1 MTAINLEQ
9 KGLFTFTGNPIIDNG
24 VAVLALIAGKNNFED
39 ITPGEIINN
48 LELFFEPIKYQF
60 DDSDGTPAEKKHI
73 KKKLAQ
79 HLKTIY
85 GTNHYLHGINNYL
98 TNGYEIIL
106 RHKKGKPPALKK
118 TDEINHFK
126 TTYKFDDKKITI
138 QITSDKYSKEISN
151 IYIEKLIKA
160 SCGLEKSSLKIKPL
174 GKKKVVTEDEY
185 FSSLEDEVKYVFQ
198 GCSAK
203 LNEPQIKTTDN
214 VCNFC
219 GKNSAITLSKDLF
232 PMTSAIGIDNL
243 GMVYICPYCYVASI
257 FFFFNLLN
265 YKSEEKK
272 AGIYF
277 FYHFA
282 DEQIMINNA
291 KKQYNKLKDAKNL
304 ASLQSSIGSRYKV
317 VFEDLYNRV
326 KTICNGASPQ
336 LTIYFLLNHNQ
347 DLKVV
352 YDVMTIPNGVL
363 NFWFKLNSMELSGE
377 WGILYKKIVT
387 YKRHQAFLDGRL
399 TNFAYYFKDNKKI
412 TLTHYLEEVVLM
424 DKNLIEICEVL
435 SNQLIK
441 YFKAEHERNP
451 KRRDNWTEEFHD
463 FFSRK
468 KPYELFNNLFSMNN
482 NYFRWS
488 NGENLISVTSAKS
501 LLDAFKKSTLLYGL
515 IEYFILNSMGDED
528 RNCYLDYVNQ
538 RENK

>member
-1 MTAINLEQ
+1 MTAIDLKQ

-24 VAVLALIAGKNNFED
+24 VAVLALIAGKDNFED
-39 ITPGEIINN
+39 ITPSEIINN
-48 LELFFEPIKYQF
+48 LESFFEPIKHQF
-60 DDSDGTPAEKKHI
+60 DDSDATPAEKKHI
-73 KKKLAQ
+73 KKKLTQ

-98 TNGYEIIL
+98 NNGYEIIVK
-106 RHKKGKPPALKK
+106 HKKGKPPALKEVDK
-118 TDEINHFK
+118 IDHFK
-126 TTYKFDDKKITI
+126 TSYTFKGSSIIIELK
-138 QITSDKYSKEISN
+138 SDQYSKEISSN
-151 IYIEKLIKA
+151 YIEKQIKDF
-160 SCGLEKSSLKIKPL
+160 CGVKKGISKITSL
-174 GKKKVVTEDEY
+174 GKKKVKSADEY
-185 FSSLEDEVKYVFQ
+185 FSSLKDEVRYIFH

-203 LNEPQIKTTDN
+203 LNDPQIKTRDN
-214 VCNFC
+214 ICNFC
-219 GKNSAITLSKDLF
+219 GKDSAITLSKDLF

-243 GMVYICPYCYVASI
+243 GMVYMCPCCYVASI

-277 FYHFA
+277 YYHFA
-282 DEQIMINNA
+282 NEQIMINNA
-291 KKQYNKLKDAKNL
+291 KKQYDKLKDAKNL

-326 KTICNGASPQ
+326 KTICNGTSPQ

-363 NFWFKLNSMELSGE
+363 NFWFKLNSMELSSE
-377 WGILYKKIVT
+377 WGILYKKIAK
-387 YKRHQAFLDGRL
+387 YKRHQAFLDGKL
-399 TNFAYYFKDNKKI
+399 ANFAYYFKDNKKV

-424 DKNLIEICEVL
+424 DKNLIEICEAL

-441 YFKAEHERNP
+441 YFEAEHDRNP
-451 KRRDNWTEEFHD
+451 KRRDSWTEEFHD

-482 NYFRWS
+482 DYFRWS
-488 NGENLISVTSAKS
+488 HGENLISVTSAKS

-515 IEYFILNSMGDED
+515 IEYFILNSMGDE
-528 RNCYLDYVNQ
+528 NKNSYLNYVNQ
-538 RENK
+538 KENK